1 MFNLALSL
9 LTSLQAGARI
19 KQSFERSL
27 RQAAIAVVA
36 AIVLLAAAAF
46 GLVAAYHALISVY
59 GFSPAAAAGI
69 LAGVLALLGIVI
81 LLIARAPVH
90 RTERDVPQTIE
101 SAGHGLGLVDQGLG
115 KAMQQTGPLTFLAIA
130 FVAGILAGRRR

>member
-27 RQAAIAVVA
+27 RQAVIAVVA
-36 AIVLLAAAAF
+36 AVVLIAAAAF
-46 GLVAAYHALISVY
+46 GLLAAYHALISVY
-59 GFSPAAAAGI
+59 GFSQAAAAGI
-69 LAGVLALLGIVI
+69 IAGVLALIGIVI
-81 LLIARAPVH
+81 LLVARAPVH
-90 RTERDVPQTIE
+90 RAERDVPHTIE
-101 SAGHGLGLVDQGLG
+101 SAGQGLGLVDQGLG